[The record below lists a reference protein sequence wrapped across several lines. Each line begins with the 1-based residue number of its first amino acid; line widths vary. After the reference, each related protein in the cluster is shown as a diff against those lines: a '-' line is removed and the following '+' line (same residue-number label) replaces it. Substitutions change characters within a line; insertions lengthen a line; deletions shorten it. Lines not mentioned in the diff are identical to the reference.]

1 MKFNLLL
8 LILLPVLWGC
18 SKDDDAGKSGLY
30 FPPASSA
37 QWETTDPASLG
48 WDVTLLPQLYSMLET
63 NGTRAFIVLKDG
75 RIVLEKYFSTTFT
88 GSRFTSSSSW
98 YWASAG
104 KTLTA
109 FVAGKAQEEGYLSI
123 SDKTSGYLGT
133 GWTSLLPAQEGKITV
148 RNQLTMTTGLDDGV
162 ADNHSF
168 DPADLVYKADAGTRW
183 AYHNAPYTLLDQVIE
198 NATGEIFDNYFK
210 NVLRDR
216 IGMDGVWL
224 WTDND
229 HVYYSTARSMARFG
243 LLILGKGVWGKE
255 VIMEDGDYFSDMI
268 SPSQSLNK
276 SYGYLWWLNGK
287 ESFMAPGSQLVI
299 PGSIT
304 PSAPSDMFSGMGKN
318 GQFVSVVPSQGI
330 VMVRMGENPSDVPV
344 PFLFLE
350 DIWEILATVIR

>member
-1 MKFNLLL
+1 MKVNFLLFLLL
-8 LILLPVLWGC
+8 AACWSC
-18 SKDDDAGKSGLY
+18 SKDDNDNQPGLY
-30 FPPASSA
+30 YPPVASGE
-37 QWETTDPASLG
+37 WETTDPAALG
-48 WDVTLLPQLYSMLET
+48 WNISLLPQLYTMLET

-75 RIVLEKYFSTTFT
+75 RIVLEKYFGTTFT
-88 GSRFTSSSSW
+88 GGQFTTSSTW

-109 FVAGKAQEEGYLSI
+109 FVTGKAQEQGYLSI
-123 SDKTSGYLGT
+123 SGKTKDYLGS
-133 GWTSLLPAQEGKITV
+133 GWTSLLPAQEEKITV
-148 RNQLTMTTGLDDGV
+148 RHQLTMTTGLDDGV

-168 DPADLVYKADAGTRW
+168 DPADLLYKADAGTRW

-198 NATGEIFDNYFK
+198 DATGETFENYFRK
-210 NVLRDR
+210 VLRDR

-224 WTDND
+224 WSEND

-243 LLILGKGVWGKE
+243 LLMLGNGKWDE
-255 VIMEDGDYFSDMI
+255 EAIMEDEAYFSDMI

-304 PSAPSDMFSGMGKN
+304 PSAPSDMYSGMGKN
-318 GQFVSVVPSQGI
+318 GQFVSVIPSKSI
-330 VMVRMGENPSDVPV
+330 IMVRMGENPSDVPV

-350 DIWEILATVIR
+350 DIWDILGSVIR